1 MPAAVSVLTARALTM
16 ATQSSRTTARTVAEA
31 AGVSV
36 GTVSHALN
44 GTGRVAVATRARVA
58 ALAAELGY
66 RPDPRGRALQSG
78 RTSTL
83 GLVLPAADGAQRPGE
98 FVDAYFY
105 LELAGAAAQA
115 ALARDHALLLLP
127 SPREPAD
134 LERFSFDGA
143 LLSDPEDDDPR
154 LSMFDELGIPIVT
167 LERDAARP
175 DRSWWVAGDNLANTR
190 VLLDHLAGSGARSI
204 ALFTV
209 AKAWSWLADIEAAF
223 REWSARTGMPAVV
236 EAVRPGSDDA
246 ELAAAAS
253 RLLERARPDA
263 VLAPPESL
271 ACAALEAARAAG
283 LRVPGDVRVAA
294 AVDGRA
300 AQAAGITAL
309 DLLPRAHAEAGVE
322 LLLARLADGAPEY
335 RHVRAHLRIRASTER

>member
-1 MPAAVSVLTARALTM
+1 M
-16 ATQSSRTTARTVAEA
+16 AEA

-44 GTGRVAVATRARVA
+44 GTGRVAAATRARVA
-58 ALAAELGY
+58 AVAAELGY

-83 GLVLPAADGAQRPGE
+83 GLVLPAAGGAQRPGE
-98 FVDAYFY
+98 FVDAHFY

-127 SPREPAD
+127 SPREPED

-154 LSMFDELGIPIVT
+154 LSMFDDFGIPVVT

-190 VLLDHLAGSGARSI
+190 VLLDHLARVRRPLDRAVDRGEGMELARGHRGGVPRVERAGRDARGGGGGAPPGR
-204 ALFTV
+204 AT
-209 AKAWSWLADIEAAF
+209 
-223 REWSARTGMPAVV
+223 RTSRRP
-236 EAVRPGSDDA
+236 RPGCS
-246 ELAAAAS
+246 S
-253 RLLERARPDA
+253 GPRPDA
-263 VLAPPESL
+263 VLAPPEKL

-294 AVDGRA
+294 AVDGPA

-322 LLLARLADGAPEY
+322 LLLARLADGAPEHRY
-335 RHVRAHLRIRASTER
+335 VRAHLRVRASTKP